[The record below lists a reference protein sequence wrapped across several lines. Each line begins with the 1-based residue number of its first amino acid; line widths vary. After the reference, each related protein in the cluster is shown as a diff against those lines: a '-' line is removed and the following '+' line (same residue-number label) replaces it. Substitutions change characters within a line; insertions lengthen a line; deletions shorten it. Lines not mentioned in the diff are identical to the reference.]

1 MPVPYSF
8 AQYPNGSVIPLGQL
22 DANFAYIETQI
33 AGGGGQVLSV
43 VQGGTGATTP
53 NGAMVNLL
61 PLQTGAAGQ
70 FLTTDGAG
78 TLSWAPATGGSGSIV
93 NSFSGGT
100 TGLLPN
106 VATAGAITLSGV
118 LELVNGG
125 TGASTQADAANAIMP
140 PQAGQNGKFLITD
153 GTNVSW
159 AAGIPGSGT
168 VTSVNVSG
176 ATTGLTFS
184 GGPIVNA
191 GTLTLSG
198 VLAATNGGT
207 GTSGVP
213 SNGQLLIGNGLNY
226 TLNTLVAGAN
236 VTITNGPGVITIS
249 ASGGGPGAGVDD
261 ISFGTTGLTPNTA
274 TSGAVVV
281 DGVLNISNGGTG
293 SNNAVSALNALLPSQ
308 TGNSGKVLSTD
319 GAGVVSWQS
328 NTSIALGNYG
338 AISVASGTPGPGA
351 WAINNSYVT
360 PVMLSA
366 GAPSWNGAGLLSAS
380 NYAANGGATSTLTLT
395 SSSVNY
401 SVYST
406 GGAAGTINVATPS
419 GNILSVPNTAAAG
432 VEATGPYTN
441 TSDATLKEN
450 VSSISDSLSIV
461 KQLTGVYFNWI
472 ADEKKTKQVGLI
484 AQDVQKV
491 LPEVVSTTSKKKLG
505 IAYASIV
512 PVLINAINELEE
524 RIAALEAKG

>member
-33 AGGGGQVLSV
+33 AGGGGQVLAV

-53 NGAMVNLL
+53 NGAMANLL
-61 PLQTGAAGQ
+61 PIQTGAAGQ

-78 TLSWAPATGGSGSIV
+78 TLSWAPAGGGGGGTSVS
-93 NSFSGGT
+93 SFSAGT

-106 VATAGAITLSGV
+106 TATAGVVTLSGT
-118 LELVNGG
+118 LSLLHGG
-125 TGASTQADAANAIMP
+125 TGATTQAGAANAIMP

-168 VTSVNVSG
+168 VTSVDVSG
-176 ATTGLTFS
+176 GLTGLTFA

-191 GTLTLSG
+191 GVLTLGG
-198 VLAATNGGT
+198 VLAVSNGGT
-207 GTSGVP
+207 GTSGTP
-213 SNGQLLIGNGLNY
+213 LSGQVLIGNGTNY
-226 TLNTLVAGAN
+226 TLNTLTAGAN
-236 VTITNGPGVITIS
+236 ITITNGPGTITI
-249 ASGGGPGAGVDD
+249 AATGGGGGGVTD
-261 ISFGTTGLTPNTA
+261 ISFGTTGLTPNSA
-274 TSGAVVV
+274 TSGSVTVA
-281 DGVLNISNGGTG
+281 GTLNIANGGTG
-293 SNNAVSALNALLPSQ
+293 ANNAVSALNALLPAQ
-308 TGNSGKVLSTD
+308 AGNANYVLKTD
-319 GAGVVSWQS
+319 GAGVVSWTP
-328 NTSIALGNYG
+328 NTALAIGNYG
-338 AISVASGTPGPGA
+338 AISVASASPGPGA
-351 WAINNSYVT
+351 WSINNSYVT

-380 NYAANGGATSTLTLT
+380 NFAANGGATSTLTLT

-406 GGAAGTINVATPS
+406 GGGTGSINVATPS
-419 GNILSVPNTAAAG
+419 GNLMSVPNTAAAG
-432 VEATGPYTN
+432 IQGTGPYTN

-450 VSSISDSLSIV
+450 ISEITDSLEIV
-461 KQLTGVYFNWI
+461 KNLSGVYFNWI
-472 ADEKKTKQVGLI
+472 EDVDKKRQVGLI
-484 AQDVQKV
+484 AQDVEKV
-491 LPEVVSTTSKKKLG
+491 LPEVVSMTVTKKLG

-512 PVLINAINELEE
+512 PVLINAINDLEK
-524 RIAALEAKG
+524 RVAALEAKG